1 MTDKKKLL
9 EIRKDLKSKKPNF
22 VRQDAHKKP
31 KLGNKWRKP
40 KGIQSKMRLHRRG
53 YRRSVS
59 KGWKSPK
66 EVRGLDKGGFMPIIV
81 HTITQLN
88 NIDKET
94 QSIIISSNIGQRKKI
109 DLVKE
114 ALKLNLIITN
124 FDASEY
130 LKKVEEELKKK
141 KQVKEEKDKKKEELK
156 KKKQVKEDKKETIEE
171 ALTEEETKQQEK
183 KDKDKMLI
191 KRTA

>member
-9 EIRKDLKSKKPNF
+9 ELRKDLKSKKPTF

-59 KGWKSPK
+59 KGWKSPR
-66 EVRGLDKGGFMPIIV
+66 EVRGLDKEGFIPIIV
-81 HTITQLN
+81 HTINQLN
-88 NIDKET
+88 NIDKEA
-94 QSIIISSNIGQRKKI
+94 QSIIISSKVGQRKKI

-114 ALKLNLIITN
+114 ALKFNLKISN
-124 FDASEY
+124 FDANKY
-130 LKKVEEELKKK
+130 LNKIEEELKKK
-141 KQVKEEKDKKKEELK
+141 KQVKEELKKKKDDKKKEK
-156 KKKQVKEDKKETIEE
+156 VKDDKKETIEE
-171 ALTEEETKQQEK
+171 ALTEEETKQQDK
-183 KDKDKMLI
+183 KVKDKMLI